1 MRKTLKSFFSRD
13 LKITGVLIFS
23 LSENNF
29 EFLLQCIDGGERKR
43 MLSDVQYRLIVR
55 YSARL
60 KHRYCSWRT
69 QVRKCKYWQVKV
81 RGMAAR
87 RKIELLGRGER
98 RKGGCYTSVSDVL
111 NTVSKERRSIL
122 APRSITRAV
131 KSAPHALTTTSSC
144 KRPLLR
150 EFSRSM
156 ISRELRLSRESHLQ
170 SEIA

>member
-1 MRKTLKSFFSRD
+1 
-13 LKITGVLIFS
+13 
-23 LSENNF
+23 
-29 EFLLQCIDGGERKR
+29 

-55 YSARL
+55 YSVRL
-60 KHRYCSWRT
+60 KHRIAVGERRCVNASIG
-69 QVRKCKYWQVKV
+69 RKNV

-111 NTVSKERRSIL
+111 NTVSKGRRSIL

-170 SEIA
+170 SEIAWNIARGNSRHEFLHFVLLISDIKNIF